1 MIALL
6 VPCTLHVSCSYSGQL
21 KGRKVHMVPENE
33 FHHKEQPVR
42 SATPVSQQNGP
53 GTTAKPATNASKT
66 EEGVGE
72 DAGEW
77 GDPTS
82 FH

>member
-1 MIALL
+1 
-6 VPCTLHVSCSYSGQL
+6 
-21 KGRKVHMVPENE
+21 MVPENE

-53 GTTAKPATNASKT
+53 GTTAKPASKT
-66 EEGVGE
+66 EEGVSE

-77 GDPTS
+77 GDPTC

>member
-1 MIALL
+1 
-6 VPCTLHVSCSYSGQL
+6 
-21 KGRKVHMVPENE
+21 MVPENE

-42 SATPVSQQNGP
+42 SATTASQLNGP

-66 EEGVGE
+66 EEGACE

-77 GDPTS
+77 VCPSVTR
-82 FH
+82 